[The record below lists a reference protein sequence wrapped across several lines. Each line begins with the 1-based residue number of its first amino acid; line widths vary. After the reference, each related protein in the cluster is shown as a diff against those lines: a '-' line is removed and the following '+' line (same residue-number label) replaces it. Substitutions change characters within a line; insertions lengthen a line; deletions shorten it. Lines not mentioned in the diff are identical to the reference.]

1 MHPMRHRLPHRASVL
16 IAALASLLASCE
28 AAEHAQT
35 VIHDTHAPRI
45 TALVHDDIMRAETG
59 LIAASTRLGRGFVVE
74 DPAERATQMR
84 TALHLLT
91 EPPRGI
97 PELMISPMTFV
108 AVAGTDG
115 IVICRDREP
124 DPMAGLNVAEMFP
137 HVRRALTDGI
147 ATRALVE
154 WPGLLPDEPPAII
167 MVHAVPTY
175 YQGHLAGVVL
185 GGTPLWRTAQR
196 LTRQLQAETADE
208 GGTILWVYLYRGDEL
223 HHRGT
228 PADLDTIVP
237 NGAARA
243 VGLGISPGGFT
254 GQEAQFGRWYA
265 YGVVPLPEI
274 AENVGFIVWRSDP
287 V

>member
-1 MHPMRHRLPHRASVL
+1 MRARPRRELGP
-16 IAALASLLASCE
+16 ALAILAIAWILASCE
-28 AAEHAQT
+28 AAEHAQG
-35 VIHDTHAPRI
+35 VIHETHAPRI
-45 TALVHDDIMRAETG
+45 TAIVHDDLMRAERG
-59 LIAASTRLGRGFVVE
+59 LVAASTRLGRGFVVE
-74 DPAERATQMR
+74 DPVERATQMR
-84 TALHLLT
+84 TALRLLT

-97 PELMISPMTFV
+97 PELMISPMTFI
-108 AVAGTDG
+108 AVTDANG
-115 IVICRDREP
+115 IVICRDHEP
-124 DPMAGLNVAEMFP
+124 DPMAGQNAAEMFP
-137 HVRRALTDGI
+137 HVRRALDEGVS
-147 ATRALVE
+147 TRALVE
-154 WPGLLPDEPPAII
+154 WPAILPNDAPTVI

-175 YQGHLAGVVL
+175 YEGRLAGVVL

-237 NGAARA
+237 NAAARA
-243 VGLGISPGGFT
+243 AGLANSPGGFT

-274 AENVGFIVWRSDP
+274 AEDVGFIVWRSDP

>member
-1 MHPMRHRLPHRASVL
+1 MRPRSLRVLAL
-16 IAALASLLASCE
+16 IASIACLLASCE
-28 AAEHAQT
+28 AAEHAQS
-35 VIHDTHAPRI
+35 VIHDEHAPRI
-45 TALVHDDIMRAETG
+45 TSLVHDDLMRAETG

-108 AVAGTDG
+108 AVAGADG
-115 IVICRDREP
+115 VVICRDSLPDQP

-137 HVRRALTDGI
+137 HVRRALTEGVT
-147 ATRALVE
+147 TRALVE

-175 YQGHLAGVVL
+175 YQGRLAGLVL

-243 VGLGISPGGFT
+243 AGLAISPGGFT

-274 AENVGFIVWRSDP
+274 AEDVGFIVWRSDP